1 MSQQLLS
8 RERVLTARDLKFEDV
23 EVPEWPNEDGTPG
36 VIRLWQLAADESI
49 ALTEA
54 MTTTQ
59 RVKDGIYVVLI
70 FCAKDETGTT
80 PVFTMDDL
88 DALRKKP
95 FAVLERLQRIALSLQ
110 GMKRASLKNGSGEAA
125 SVASPTV

>member
-8 RERVLTARDLKFEDV
+8 RDRVLQARDLKYEDV
-23 EVPEWPNEDGTPG
+23 EVSEWPNEDGSPG
-36 VIRLWQLAADESI
+36 IIRLWQLAADESL
-49 ALTEA
+49 ALTDA
-54 MTTTQ
+54 MTTAG
-59 RVKDGIYVVLI
+59 RVRDGIYVVLI

-80 PVFTMDDL
+80 PLFTMDDL

-95 FAVLERLQRIALSLQ
+95 FAVLERLQRTALALQ
-110 GMKRASLKNGSGEAA
+110 GMNRAALKNGSGEAA